1 MASKIPTINFCKTDL
16 KPGSAEWEATRNQVI
31 QALQEYGCFE
41 AVYDKVQKD
50 IRKATFDASKEIF
63 EFPIETKLKNLSD
76 IPLHG
81 YTGLFPN
88 LPSFESLAIAD
99 LLQSQGVENFAKM
112 FWPDGN
118 DEFCNIV
125 RTFSEPVMEL
135 EAMLTR
141 MILESL
147 GIERYTDEFFD
158 SRFYRLRFTRYK
170 QLEAKA
176 EDGKNDNKLGLGAH
190 TDGGWLTII
199 SQNSVNGLQF
209 KKKDGE
215 WMDANIS
222 PNSFAVLVGDSLMA
236 WTNSQLHSPVH
247 RVTMAGNG
255 DRLSIQLFSVPKA
268 GYIIEARKELV
279 DEEHPVLYKP
289 FCVED
294 YFAYLVTKEG
304 VKAGTNVFKTFCGV

>member
-1 MASKIPTINFCKTDL
+1 MASNIPIINLCIGDL
-16 KPGSAEWEATRNQVI
+16 KSGII

-41 AVYDKVQKD
+41 AVYGKVQKD
-50 IRKATFDASKEIF
+50 IRKAIFDASKEIF

-76 IPLHG
+76 KPLYGYKGLIP
-81 YTGLFPN
+81 T

-99 LLQSQGVENFAKM
+99 LLQPQGVENFAKI

-125 RTFSEPVMEL
+125 RTYSEPVMEL
-135 EAMLTR
+135 DAILTR

-147 GIERYTDEFFD
+147 GIERYIDEFFD
-158 SRFYRLRFTRYK
+158 SSFYRLRFARYK

-176 EDGKNDNKLGLGAH
+176 EVGKINNQLGLVGH

-209 KKKDGE
+209 QKKDGE

-222 PNSFAVLVGDSLMA
+222 PNSYAVLAGDAFMA
-236 WTNSQLHSPVH
+236 WTNGRLHSPVH
-247 RVTMAGNG
+247 RVIMAGNC

-268 GYIIEARKELV
+268 DYIIEARKELV
-279 DEEHPVLYKP
+279 DEKHPVLYRP
-289 FCVED
+289 FGVED
-294 YFAYLVTKEG
+294 YFAYIGTKEG
-304 VKAGTNVFKTFCGV
+304 LKAGPNAFKTYCGV

>member
-1 MASKIPTINFCKTDL
+1 MDSKIPTIDLCKADL
-16 KPGSAEWEATRNQVI
+16 KPGSAEWESTRNQVI
-31 QALQEYGCFE
+31 QAFQEYGCFE
-41 AVYDKVQKD
+41 VVYDKVEKD
-50 IRKATFDASKEIF
+50 IRKAIFDASKEIF

-76 IPLHG
+76 KPSLG
-81 YTGLFPN
+81 YKGLFPT

-99 LLQSQGVENFAKM
+99 LLQPQGVENFAKI

-135 EAMLTR
+135 YAMLTR

-147 GIERYTDEFFD
+147 GIERYIDEVLG
-158 SRFYRLRFTRYK
+158 SSIYHLRFSSFK

-176 EDGKNDNKLGLGAH
+176 EDGKNNNKLGLSGH

-209 KKKDGE
+209 QKKDGE

-222 PNSFAVLVGDSLMA
+222 PNSYAVLAGDAFMA
-236 WTNSQLHSPVH
+236 WTNSRLHSPVH
-247 RVTMAGNG
+247 RVTMTGNG
-255 DRLSIQLFSVPKA
+255 DRLSVQMFSVPKA
-268 GYIIEARKELV
+268 DYIIEARKELV
-279 DEEHPVLYKP
+279 DEEHPVLYKQ
-289 FCVED
+289 FGVED

-304 VKAGTNVFKTFCGV
+304 AKAGTNAFKTFCGV